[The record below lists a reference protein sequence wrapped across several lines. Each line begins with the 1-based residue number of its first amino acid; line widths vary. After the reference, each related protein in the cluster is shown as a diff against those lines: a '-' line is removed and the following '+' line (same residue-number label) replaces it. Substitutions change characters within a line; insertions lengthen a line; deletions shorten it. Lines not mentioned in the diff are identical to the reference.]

1 MDGELNKQIEK
12 RRLSMRKF
20 LSMLLILVMTTSIL
34 IGCGEQNN
42 TENSATEQVSA
53 QENEEKVQ
61 ETVSEKKEGKEK
73 VVVGCWGNQMLDTY
87 TEYLCDLFPQ
97 VEFEFVLVTNS
108 TDYYRF
114 RQDHDDMPDILTVRR
129 FALKDAV
136 LLKDYLYDLSNT
148 EMASTYYGS
157 YLDSY
162 TYDDGAVNWLPT
174 CAEVDGIIINK
185 TLFEEYN
192 VPIPTDYESFVA
204 ACEAFEEAG
213 IRSFVSDFS
222 ADYTCMEVLQ
232 GASIPMLQS
241 IEGRKW
247 RQQYES
253 GATQQLSEEV
263 WIPIF
268 ENFFDF
274 KEKVGLGAEDA
285 AYPNRTPKDMFS
297 EGKAAMY
304 RGTGADVITFPGRG
318 QDKVL
323 LMPYFGQ
330 TEQDNWYLTYP
341 TFQIAAS
348 NKGMDDPEREK
359 LILDIMTAMVNQQGQ
374 DHISYG
380 KNMVPYKKDVTLEL
394 MPEMDNIKPY
404 IEQNKLYI
412 RLASNEMFRISKDV
426 VQMILNDEVKNPKEA
441 LDAFNKEL
449 AGEEP
454 GTEIVAHI
462 DTGYSNDFT
471 PEHGNQAASAIANT
485 MRVLSGADLVFMQ
498 SCYVASDIY
507 SGDYSQKDL
516 GYLAKND
523 GGWPGLMELTGDQ
536 IYTLVETT
544 LSLTGNRGAVCN
556 DSTLYV
562 SSGFEMDITKTDS
575 GYTLNALTIDGKE
588 MDRSASYSFL
598 IYGERD
604 WYMTEVMKQLGIS
617 EVDTT
622 GPKAEG
628 YLMQRLVE
636 EGGQLEA
643 PTDYIT
649 LR

>member
-1 MDGELNKQIEK
+1 MK
-12 RRLSMRKF
+12 RLACF
-20 LSMLLILVMTTSIL
+20 LLAFVLTATMLA
-34 IGCGEQNN
+34 GCGGQGIN
-42 TENSATEQVSA
+42 TAGENSTPQTE
-53 QENEEKVQ
+53 K
-61 ETVSEKKEGKEK
+61 KEK
-73 VVVGCWGNQMLDTY
+73 VVVACWGNQMLDSY
-87 TEYLCDLFPQ
+87 TQYLCDLFPE
-97 VEFEFVLVTNS
+97 VEFEFVLATNS

-114 RQDHDDMPDILTVRR
+114 RADHDDMPDILTVRR

-148 EMASTYYGS
+148 ELATTYYGS

-162 TYDDGAVNWLPT
+162 TDDDGTVNWLPT
-174 CAEVDGIIINK
+174 CAEVDSFIINK
-185 TLFEEYN
+185 TLFDEYN
-192 VPIPTDYESFVA
+192 VPIPTDYESFIA
-204 ACEAFEEAG
+204 ACEAFEAVG
-213 IRSFVSDFS
+213 IRGYVSDFA

-232 GASIPMLQS
+232 GVSIPILQS

-253 GATQQLSEEV
+253 GATNQLSEEV
-263 WIPIF
+263 WLPVF

-274 KEKVGLGAEDA
+274 KEKANLGAEDA
-285 AYPNRTPKDMFS
+285 AYPNRTPKEMFS

-318 QDKVL
+318 QDEVL

-359 LILDIMTAMVNQQGQ
+359 LILDIMTAMVNQEGQ

-394 MPEMDNIKPY
+394 MPELDNLKPY
-404 IEQNKLYI
+404 IKQNKLYI
-412 RLASNEMFRISKDV
+412 RLASNEMFRISRDV
-426 VQMILNDEVKNPKEA
+426 VQLILTGAVKTPQEA
-441 LDAFNKEL
+441 LEVFNNEL
-449 AGEEP
+449 TGEEP

-471 PEHGNQAASAIANT
+471 PEHGNQAASAVDNT
-485 MRVLSGADLVFMQ
+485 IRKLSGYDLVFMQ
-498 SCYVASDIY
+498 ACYVASDVY
-507 SGDYSQKDL
+507 AGDYSQKDL
-516 GYLAKND
+516 AYLAKND

-544 LSLTGNRGAVCN
+544 LSMTGNRGAVCN

-575 GYTLNALTIDGKE
+575 GYTLNALTMDGKE
-588 MDRSASYSFL
+588 LDRNKTYSFL

-604 WYMTEVMKQLGIS
+604 WYMSEVMEQMGIS

-628 YLMQRLVE
+628 YLTQCLVE
-636 EGGQLEA
+636 QGGQLEA
-643 PTDYIT
+643 PTDYII

>member
-1 MDGELNKQIEK
+1 
-12 RRLSMRKF
+12 MRKF

-148 EMASTYYGS
+148 ELASTYYGS

-588 MDRSASYSFL
+588 MDRSSSYSFL

>member
-1 MDGELNKQIEK
+1 
-12 RRLSMRKF
+12 MRKLF
-20 LSMLLILVMTTSIL
+20 SMLLILVITTTIL

-97 VEFEFVLVTNS
+97 VEFEFVLATNS

-129 FALKDAV
+129 FALKDAI

-268 ENFFDF
+268 ENFYDF

-441 LDAFNKEL
+441 VDAFNKEL

-598 IYGERD
+598 VYGDRD

-622 GPKAEG
+622 GPKAED

>member
-1 MDGELNKQIEK
+1 
-12 RRLSMRKF
+12 MRKWICAA
-20 LSMLLILVMTTSIL
+20 LLLVVTALLLT
-34 IGCGEQNN
+34 GCGRQASEPKAGTPAETKAGTQ
-42 TENSATEQVSA
+42 TG
-53 QENEEKVQ
+53 EK
-61 ETVSEKKEGKEK
+61 ERI
-73 VVVGCWGNQMLDTY
+73 VVACWGNQMLDSY
-87 TEYLCDLFPQ
+87 TQYLCDLFPQ
-97 VEFEFVLVTNS
+97 VEFEFVLATNS

-114 RQDHDDMPDILTVRR
+114 RQEHDDMPDILTVRR

-148 EMASTYYGS
+148 ELAATYFGS

-162 TYDDGAVNWLPT
+162 TYDDGSVNWLPT

-185 TLFEEYN
+185 TLFDEYN
-192 VPIPTDYESFVA
+192 VPVPTDYASFAA
-204 ACEAFEEAG
+204 ACEAFEAVG

-232 GASIPMLQS
+232 GASIPVLQS

-253 GATQQLSEEV
+253 GATHALSEKV
-263 WIPIF
+263 WLPVF
-268 ENFFDF
+268 EQFFDF

-285 AYPNRTPKDMFS
+285 AYPNRTPKELFS
-297 EGKAAMY
+297 EGKAAMF
-304 RGTGADVITFPGRG
+304 RGTGADVITYPGRG
-318 QDKVL
+318 QDEVL
-323 LMPYFGQ
+323 LVPYFGQ
-330 TEQDNWYLTYP
+330 TERDNWYLTYP

-348 NKGMDDPEREK
+348 QKGMDNPEREK

-394 MPEMDNIKPY
+394 MPEMDNLKPY
-404 IEQNKLYI
+404 VEQNKLYI

-426 VQMILNDEVKNPKEA
+426 VQMILKGEVNTPKEA
-441 LDAFNKEL
+441 LDAFNREL

-454 GTEIVAHI
+454 GTEIAAHV
-462 DTGYSNDFT
+462 DTAYSNEFS
-471 PEHGNQAASAIANT
+471 PEYGNQAASAVANT
-485 MRVLSGADLVFMQ
+485 MRSIYGVDLAFMQ
-498 SCYVASDIY
+498 ACYVASDIY
-507 SGDYSQKDL
+507 SGDYSLKDL

-523 GGWPGLMELTGDQ
+523 GGWPGLMELTGEQ

-544 LSLTGNRGAVCN
+544 LSMTNNRGAVCN

-562 SSGFEMDITKTDS
+562 SSGFEMDITRTDK
-575 GYTLNALTIDGKE
+575 GYQLNALTIDGKAL
-588 MDRSASYSFL
+588 DRSATYSFL

-604 WYMTEVMKQLGIS
+604 WYMTTVMDEMGVSQ
-617 EVDTT
+617 VDIT
-622 GPKAEG
+622 GPKAETC
-628 YLMQRLVE
+628 LVKRLVE
-636 EGGQLEA
+636 DGGQLEA

>member
-1 MDGELNKQIEK
+1 MKKLTC
-12 RRLSMRKF
+12 LF
-20 LSMLLILVMTTSIL
+20 LSFLMAAAALA
-34 IGCGEQNN
+34 GCAGQSAGSAAAGESSAPQ
-42 TENSATEQVSA
+42 TEKTDQ
-53 QENEEKVQ
+53 
-61 ETVSEKKEGKEK
+61 KEK
-73 VVVGCWGNQMLDTY
+73 VVVACWGNQMLDSY
-87 TEYLCDLFPQ
+87 TQYLCDLFPQ
-97 VEFEFVLVTNS
+97 VEFEFVLATNS

-148 EMASTYYGS
+148 ELANTYYGS

-162 TYDDGAVNWLPT
+162 TYDDGTVNWLPT

-185 TLFEEYN
+185 TLFDEYN
-192 VPIPTDYESFVA
+192 VPVPTDYASFVA
-204 ACEAFEEAG
+204 ACEAFEAAG
-213 IRSFVSDFS
+213 IRGFVSDFS

-241 IEGRKW
+241 IEGRRW

-253 GATQQLSEEV
+253 GATQELSEEV
-263 WIPIF
+263 WLPVF

-274 KEKVGLGAEDA
+274 ADKVGLGAEDA
-285 AYPNRTPKDMFS
+285 TYPNRTPKEMFTA
-297 EGKAAMY
+297 GTAAMF
-304 RGTGADVITFPGRG
+304 RGTGADVISFPGRG
-318 QDKVL
+318 QDEVL
-323 LMPYFGQ
+323 LLPYFGQ
-330 TEQDNWYLTYP
+330 SEQDNWYLTYP

-348 NKGMDDPEREK
+348 NKGMDDPEREA

-394 MPEMDNIKPY
+394 MPEMDNLKPY
-404 IEQNKLYI
+404 VEQNKLYI

-426 VQMILNDEVKNPKEA
+426 VQMILNGEVTTPEEA
-441 LDAFNKEL
+441 LAAFNQEL

-454 GTEIVAHI
+454 GTEIVARI

-471 PEHGNQAASAIANT
+471 PEHGNQAASAVANT
-485 MRVLSGADLVFMQ
+485 IRALSGADLVFMQ

-507 SGDYSQKDL
+507 AGEYSQKDL

-544 LSLTGNRGAVCN
+544 LSMTGNRGAVCN

-562 SSGFEMDITKTDS
+562 SSGFEMDITKTGD
-575 GYTLNALTIDGKE
+575 GYTLNALTMDGKE
-588 MDRSASYSFL
+588 LDRNKTYSFL

-604 WYMTEVMKQLGIS
+604 WYMSEVMEEMGVS
-617 EVDTT
+617 EVDST
-622 GPKAEG
+622 GPKAED
-628 YLMQRLVE
+628 YLTQRLVE
-636 EGGQLEA
+636 QGGQLEP
-643 PTDYIT
+643 PTDYMI

>member
-1 MDGELNKQIEK
+1 MKEI
-12 RRLSMRKF
+12 LS
-20 LSMLLILVMTTSIL
+20 LLLALVMAATML
-34 IGCGEQNN
+34 AGCG
-42 TENSATEQVSA
+42 
-53 QENEEKVQ
+53 VQ
-61 ETVSEKKEGKEK
+61 ETSPAAQPASQTGTAQTAEKDK
-73 VVVGCWGNQMLDTY
+73 VVVACWGNQMLDTY
-87 TEYLCDLFPQ
+87 TQYLCDLFPE
-97 VEFEFVLVTNS
+97 VEFEFVLAANS

-114 RQDHDDMPDILTVRR
+114 RADHDDMPDILTVRR
-129 FALKDAV
+129 FALKDAM

-148 EMASTYYGS
+148 ELASTYYGS

-162 TYDDGAVNWLPT
+162 TYDDGSVNWLPT
-174 CAEVDGIIINK
+174 CAEVDGFIINK
-185 TLFEEYN
+185 TLFDEYN
-192 VPIPTDYESFVA
+192 VPVPTDYESFIA
-204 ACEAFEEAG
+204 ACQAFEAVG
-213 IRSFVSDFS
+213 IRGYVSDFA

-232 GASIPMLQS
+232 GLSIPVLQS
-241 IEGRKW
+241 MEGRKW

-253 GATQQLSEEV
+253 GATRELSEAV
-263 WIPIF
+263 WLPIF

-274 KEKVGLGAEDA
+274 KEKANLGPEDA
-285 AYPNRTPKDMFS
+285 AYPNRTPKEMFS
-297 EGKAAMY
+297 AGKAAMF

-318 QDKVL
+318 QDEVL

-348 NKGMDDPEREK
+348 NKGMDDPAREK

-380 KNMVPYKKDVTLEL
+380 KNMVPYKKDVSLEL
-394 MPEMDNIKPY
+394 MPQMDNLKPY
-404 IEQNKLYI
+404 VEENKLYI

-426 VQMILNDEVKNPKEA
+426 VQMILNGEVKTPKEA

-454 GTEIVAHI
+454 GTEIITHI

-471 PEHGNQAASAIANT
+471 PEHGNQAASSIANT
-485 MRVLSGADLVFMQ
+485 IRKLSGYDLVFMQ
-498 SCYVASDIY
+498 ACYVASDIY
-507 SGDYSQKDL
+507 AGDYSQKDL

-523 GGWPGLMELTGDQ
+523 GGWPGLLEL
-536 IYTLVETT
+536 T

-562 SSGFEMDITKTDS
+562 SSGFEMDITKTED
-575 GYTLNALTIDGKE
+575 GYTLNALTMDGKE
-588 MDRSASYSFL
+588 LDREKTYSFL

-604 WYMTEVMKQLGIS
+604 WYMSEVMEKMGVS

-622 GPKAEG
+622 GPKTEQ
-628 YLMQRLVE
+628 YLMQCLVE
-636 EGGQLEA
+636 QGGQLEA
-643 PTDYIT
+643 PTDYII

>member
-1 MDGELNKQIEK
+1 MKKLTC
-12 RRLSMRKF
+12 LF
-20 LSMLLILVMTTSIL
+20 LSFLMAAAALA
-34 IGCGEQNN
+34 GCAGQSAGSAGSAAAGESSAPQ
-42 TENSATEQVSA
+42 TEKTDQ
-53 QENEEKVQ
+53 
-61 ETVSEKKEGKEK
+61 KEK
-73 VVVGCWGNQMLDTY
+73 VVVACWGNQMLDSY
-87 TEYLCDLFPQ
+87 TQYLCDLFPQ
-97 VEFEFVLVTNS
+97 VEFEFVLATNS

-148 EMASTYYGS
+148 ELANTYYGS

-162 TYDDGAVNWLPT
+162 TYDDGTVNWLPT

-185 TLFEEYN
+185 TLFDEYN
-192 VPIPTDYESFVA
+192 VPVPTDYASFVA
-204 ACEAFEEAG
+204 ACEAFEAAG
-213 IRSFVSDFS
+213 IRGFVSDFS

-241 IEGRKW
+241 IEGRRW

-253 GATQQLSEEV
+253 GATQELSEEV
-263 WIPIF
+263 WLPVF

-274 KEKVGLGAEDA
+274 ADKVGLGAEDA
-285 AYPNRTPKDMFS
+285 TYPNRTPKEMFTA
-297 EGKAAMY
+297 GTAAMF
-304 RGTGADVITFPGRG
+304 RGTGADVISFPGRG
-318 QDKVL
+318 QDEVL
-323 LMPYFGQ
+323 LLPYFGQ
-330 TEQDNWYLTYP
+330 SEQDNWYLTYP

-348 NKGMDDPEREK
+348 NKGMDDPEREA

-394 MPEMDNIKPY
+394 MPEMDNLKPY
-404 IEQNKLYI
+404 VEQNKLYI

-426 VQMILNDEVKNPKEA
+426 VQMILNGEVTTPEEA
-441 LDAFNKEL
+441 LAAFNQEL

-454 GTEIVAHI
+454 GTEIVARI

-471 PEHGNQAASAIANT
+471 PEHGNQAASAVANT
-485 MRVLSGADLVFMQ
+485 IRALSGADLVFMQ

-507 SGDYSQKDL
+507 AGEYSQKDL

-544 LSLTGNRGAVCN
+544 LSMTGNRGAVCN

-562 SSGFEMDITKTDS
+562 SSGFEMDITKTGD
-575 GYTLNALTIDGKE
+575 GYTLNALTMDGKE
-588 MDRSASYSFL
+588 LDRNKTYSFL

-604 WYMTEVMKQLGIS
+604 WYMSEVMEEMGVS
-617 EVDTT
+617 EVDST
-622 GPKAEG
+622 GPKAED
-628 YLMQRLVE
+628 YLTQRLVE
-636 EGGQLEA
+636 QGGQLEP
-643 PTDYIT
+643 PTDYMI

>member
-1 MDGELNKQIEK
+1 
-12 RRLSMRKF
+12 MRKL
-20 LSMLLILVMTTSIL
+20 LSMLLILVMTTSTL

-268 ENFFDF
+268 ENFYDF

-598 IYGERD
+598 VYGDRD

>member
-1 MDGELNKQIEK
+1 MK
-12 RRLSMRKF
+12 RLTCV
-20 LSMLLILVMTTSIL
+20 LLLLVMTAMLLS
-34 IGCGEQNN
+34 GCSSQGGKEAN
-42 TENSATEQVSA
+42 TAVNAGQQAAEPKAEA
-53 QENEEKVQ
+53 
-61 ETVSEKKEGKEK
+61 KEK
-73 VVVGCWGNQMLDTY
+73 VVVACWGNQMLDSY
-87 TEYLCDLFPQ
+87 TQYLCELFPQ
-97 VEFEFVLVTNS
+97 VEFEFVLATNS

-136 LLKDYLYDLSNT
+136 LLKDYLYDLSNA
-148 EMASTYYGS
+148 ELAATYFGS

-162 TYDDGAVNWLPT
+162 TYDDGSVNWLPT

-185 TLFEEYN
+185 TLFDEYN
-192 VPIPTDYESFVA
+192 VPMPTDYASFVA
-204 ACEAFEEAG
+204 ACETFEAAG

-253 GATQQLSEEV
+253 GATHELSEEV
-263 WIPIF
+263 WLPVF
-268 ENFFDF
+268 ERFFDF
-274 KEKVGLGAEDA
+274 MEKVGLGAEDA
-285 AYPNRTPKDMFS
+285 TYPNRTPKDLFS
-297 EGKAAMY
+297 EGKAAMF
-304 RGTGADVITFPGRG
+304 RGTGADVITYPGRG
-318 QDKVL
+318 QDEVL
-323 LMPYFGQ
+323 LVPYFGQ

-348 NKGMDDPEREK
+348 RKGMDNPEREK

-394 MPEMDNIKPY
+394 MPEMDNLKPY
-404 IEQNKLYI
+404 VEQNKLYI

-426 VQMILNDEVKNPKEA
+426 VQMILKGEVNTPKEA
-441 LDAFNKEL
+441 LDAFNREL

-454 GTEIVAHI
+454 GTELAAHV
-462 DTGYSNDFT
+462 DTAYSNEFN
-471 PEHGNQAASAIANT
+471 PEHGNQAASAVVNT
-485 MRVLSGADLVFMQ
+485 MRSIYGVDLAFMQ
-498 SCYVASDIY
+498 ACYAASDIY
-507 SGDYSQKDL
+507 SGDYSLKDL

-544 LSLTGNRGAVCN
+544 LSMTNNRGAVCN

-562 SSGFEMDITKTDS
+562 SSGFEMDIARTDG
-575 GYTLNALTIDGKE
+575 GYKLNALTVDGKE
-588 MDRSASYSFL
+588 LDRSKTYSFL
-598 IYGERD
+598 IYGDRD
-604 WYMTEVMKQLGIS
+604 WYMTKVMEEMGVSQ
-617 EVDTT
+617 VDSS
-622 GPKAEG
+622 GLKAEAC
-628 YLMQRLVE
+628 LVKRLVE
-636 EGGQLEA
+636 DGGQLEA

>member
-148 EMASTYYGS
+148 ELASTYYGS

-192 VPIPTDYESFVA
+192 VPIPTDYKSFVA

>member
-1 MDGELNKQIEK
+1 
-12 RRLSMRKF
+12 MRKL

-148 EMASTYYGS
+148 ELASTYYGS

-192 VPIPTDYESFVA
+192 VPIPKDYESFVA

-304 RGTGADVITFPGRG
+304 RGTGADVITSPGRG

-588 MDRSASYSFL
+588 MDRSSSYSFL

>member
-12 RRLSMRKF
+12 RILPMRKL
-20 LSMLLILVMTTSIL
+20 LSRLLILVITTTIL

-97 VEFEFVLVTNS
+97 VEFEFVLATNS

-129 FALKDAV
+129 FALKDAI

-148 EMASTYYGS
+148 ELASTYYGS

-268 ENFFDF
+268 ENFYDF

-441 LDAFNKEL
+441 VDAFNKEL

-598 IYGERD
+598 VYGDRD

>member
-1 MDGELNKQIEK
+1 MK
-12 RRLSMRKF
+12 KF
-20 LSMLLILVMTTSIL
+20 LSVLLLLVMTAALLS
-34 IGCGEQNN
+34 GG
-42 TENSATEQVSA
+42 AAVA
-53 QENEEKVQ
+53 EEK
-61 ETVSEKKEGKEK
+61 ER
-73 VVVGCWGNQMLDTY
+73 VVVALWGNQMLDSY
-87 TEYLCDLFPQ
+87 TQYLCDLFPQ
-97 VEFEFVLVTNS
+97 VEFEFVLATNS
-108 TDYYRF
+108 SDYYRF
-114 RQDHDDMPDILTVRR
+114 RQDHDDMPDILSVRR

-148 EMASTYYGS
+148 DLAATYFGS

-162 TYDDGAVNWLPT
+162 TYDDGSVNWLPT

-185 TLFEEYN
+185 TLFDEYN
-192 VPIPTDYESFVA
+192 VPVPTDYASFVS
-204 ACEAFEEAG
+204 ACEAFEAAG

-241 IEGRKW
+241 MEGRKW
-247 RQQYES
+247 RLQYES
-253 GATQQLSEEV
+253 GATRELSEEV
-263 WIPIF
+263 WLPVF
-268 ENFFDF
+268 ENLFDF
-274 KEKVGLGAEDA
+274 VEKTGLGAEDA
-285 AYPNRTPKDMFS
+285 TYPNRTPKDMFS
-297 EGKAAMY
+297 AGEAAMF
-304 RGTGADVITFPGRG
+304 RGTGADVITYPGRG
-318 QDKVL
+318 ADEVL
-323 LMPYFGQ
+323 LVPYFGQ

-348 NKGMDDPEREK
+348 NKGMDDPAREQ

-394 MPEMDNIKPY
+394 MPEMDNLKPY
-404 IEQNKLYI
+404 VKQNKLYI

-426 VQMILNDEVKNPKEA
+426 VQLILNGEVNSPKEA
-441 LDAFNKEL
+441 LDAFNAEL

-454 GTEIVAHI
+454 GTEIVVHI
-462 DTGYSNDFT
+462 DTAYSNDFD
-471 PEHGNQAASAIANT
+471 PEYGNAAASAVANT
-485 MRVLSGADLVFMQ
+485 MRSIYGVDLAFMQ
-498 SCYVASDIY
+498 ACYVASDIY

-523 GGWPGLMELTGDQ
+523 GGWPGLMQLTGDQ

-544 LSLTGNRGAVCN
+544 LSMTNNRGAVCN

-562 SSGFEMDITKTDS
+562 SSGFEMDISRTDG
-575 GYTLNALTIDGKE
+575 GYQLNALTVDGVE
-588 MDRSASYSFL
+588 LDRSATYSFL

-604 WYMTEVMKQLGIS
+604 WYMSKVMEEMGVS
-617 EVDTT
+617 EVDTS
-622 GPKAEG
+622 GPKAESC
-628 YLMQRLVE
+628 LIQRLVE

-643 PTDYIT
+643 PTDYIV

>member
-1 MDGELNKQIEK
+1 
-12 RRLSMRKF
+12 MRKL
-20 LSMLLILVMTTSIL
+20 LSMLLILVMTTTIL

-129 FALKDAV
+129 FALKDAI

-268 ENFFDF
+268 ENFYDF

-441 LDAFNKEL
+441 VDAFNKEL

-598 IYGERD
+598 VYGDRD

>member
-1 MDGELNKQIEK
+1 
-12 RRLSMRKF
+12 MRKL
-20 LSMLLILVMTTSIL
+20 LSMLLILVMTTSTL

-97 VEFEFVLVTNS
+97 VEFEFVLATNS

-129 FALKDAV
+129 FALKDAI

-268 ENFFDF
+268 ENFYDF

-441 LDAFNKEL
+441 VDAFNKEL

-598 IYGERD
+598 VYGDRD

>member
-1 MDGELNKQIEK
+1 
-12 RRLSMRKF
+12 MRKF
-20 LSMLLILVMTTSIL
+20 LSALLLIMMLAAMQT
-34 IGCGEQNN
+34 
-42 TENSATEQVSA
+42 ATAEPQPEA
-53 QENEEKVQ
+53 R
-61 ETVSEKKEGKEK
+61 EK
-73 VVVGCWGNQMLDTY
+73 VVVACWGNQMLDSY
-87 TEYLCDLFPQ
+87 TQYLCDLFPQ
-97 VEFEFVLVTNS
+97 VEFEFVLATNS

-148 EMASTYYGS
+148 ELAATYYGS

-162 TYDDGAVNWLPT
+162 TYDDGSVNWLPT

-185 TLFEEYN
+185 TLFDEYN
-192 VPIPTDYESFVA
+192 VPVPTDYASFAA
-204 ACEAFEEAG
+204 ACEAFEAVG

-232 GASIPMLQS
+232 GASIPVLQS

-253 GATQQLSEEV
+253 GATHALSEKV
-263 WIPIF
+263 WLPVF
-268 ENFFDF
+268 DQFFDF
-274 KEKVGLGAEDA
+274 KEKVGLGADDA
-285 AYPNRTPKDMFS
+285 AYPNRTPKKLFS
-297 EGKAAMY
+297 EGKAAMF
-304 RGTGADVITFPGRG
+304 RGTGADVITYPGRG
-318 QDKVL
+318 QDEVL
-323 LMPYFGQ
+323 LVPYFGQ
-330 TEQDNWYLTYP
+330 TERDNWYLTYP

-348 NKGMDDPEREK
+348 QKGMDNPEREK

-394 MPEMDNIKPY
+394 MPEMDNLKPY
-404 IEQNKLYI
+404 VEQNKLYI

-426 VQMILNDEVKNPKEA
+426 VQMILKGEVNTPKEA
-441 LDAFNKEL
+441 LDAFNREL

-454 GTEIVAHI
+454 GTELAAHV
-462 DTGYSNDFT
+462 DTAYSNEFN
-471 PEHGNQAASAIANT
+471 PEHGNQAASAVANT
-485 MRVLSGADLVFMQ
+485 MRSIYGVDLAFMQ
-498 SCYVASDIY
+498 ACYAASDIY
-507 SGDYSQKDL
+507 SGDYSLKDL

-523 GGWPGLMELTGDQ
+523 GGWPGLMELTGEQ

-544 LSLTGNRGAVCN
+544 LSMTNNRGAVCN

-562 SSGFEMDITKTDS
+562 SSGFEMDITRTDK
-575 GYTLNALTIDGKE
+575 GYQLNALTIDGKAL
-588 MDRSASYSFL
+588 DRSATYSFL

-604 WYMTEVMKQLGIS
+604 WYMTTVMDEMGVSQ
-617 EVDTT
+617 VDIT
-622 GPKAEG
+622 GPKAETC
-628 YLMQRLVE
+628 LVKRLVE
-636 EGGQLEA
+636 DGGQLEA

>member
-1 MDGELNKQIEK
+1 MKK
-12 RRLSMRKF
+12 RTCLF
-20 LSMLLILVMTTSIL
+20 LSFLMAAAALA
-34 IGCGEQNN
+34 GCAGQSAGSAAAGESSAPQ
-42 TENSATEQVSA
+42 TEKTDQ
-53 QENEEKVQ
+53 
-61 ETVSEKKEGKEK
+61 KEK
-73 VVVGCWGNQMLDTY
+73 VVVACWGNQMLDSY
-87 TEYLCDLFPQ
+87 TQYLCDLFPQ
-97 VEFEFVLVTNS
+97 VEFEFVLATNS

-148 EMASTYYGS
+148 ELANTYYGS

-162 TYDDGAVNWLPT
+162 TYDDGTVNWLPT

-185 TLFEEYN
+185 TLFDEYN
-192 VPIPTDYESFVA
+192 VPVPTDYASFVA
-204 ACEAFEEAG
+204 ACEAFEAAG
-213 IRSFVSDFS
+213 IRGFVSDFS

-241 IEGRKW
+241 IEGRRW

-253 GATQQLSEEV
+253 GATQELSEEV
-263 WIPIF
+263 WLPVF

-274 KEKVGLGAEDA
+274 ADKVGLGAEDA
-285 AYPNRTPKDMFS
+285 TYPNRTPKEMFTA
-297 EGKAAMY
+297 GTAAMF
-304 RGTGADVITFPGRG
+304 RGTGADVISFPGRG
-318 QDKVL
+318 QDEVML
-323 LMPYFGQ
+323 LPYFGQ
-330 TEQDNWYLTYP
+330 SEQDNWYLTYP

-348 NKGMDDPEREK
+348 NKGMDDPEREA

-394 MPEMDNIKPY
+394 MPEMDNLKPY
-404 IEQNKLYI
+404 VEQNKLYI

-426 VQMILNDEVKNPKEA
+426 VQMILNGEVTTPEEA
-441 LDAFNKEL
+441 LAAFNQEL

-454 GTEIVAHI
+454 GTEIVARI

-471 PEHGNQAASAIANT
+471 PEHGNQAASAVANT
-485 MRVLSGADLVFMQ
+485 IRALSGADLVFMQ

-507 SGDYSQKDL
+507 AGEYSQKDL

-544 LSLTGNRGAVCN
+544 LSMTGNRGAVCN

-562 SSGFEMDITKTDS
+562 SSGFEMDITKTGD
-575 GYTLNALTIDGKE
+575 GYTLNALTMDGKE
-588 MDRSASYSFL
+588 LDRNKTYSFL

-604 WYMTEVMKQLGIS
+604 WYMSEVMEEMGVS
-617 EVDTT
+617 EVDST
-622 GPKAEG
+622 GPKAED
-628 YLMQRLVE
+628 YLTQRLVE
-636 EGGQLEA
+636 QGGQLEP
-643 PTDYIT
+643 PTDYMI

>member
-1 MDGELNKQIEK
+1 
-12 RRLSMRKF
+12 MRKL
-20 LSMLLILVMTTSIL
+20 LSMLLILVMTTTIL

-97 VEFEFVLVTNS
+97 VEFEFVLATNS

-268 ENFFDF
+268 ENFYDF

-441 LDAFNKEL
+441 VDAFNKEL

-598 IYGERD
+598 VYGDRD

>member
-1 MDGELNKQIEK
+1 
-12 RRLSMRKF
+12 MRKF

-192 VPIPTDYESFVA
+192 VPIPTDYKSFVA
-204 ACEAFEEAG
+204 ACEVFEEAG

-297 EGKAAMY
+297 EGKVAMY

-598 IYGERD
+598 VYGDRD

>member
-1 MDGELNKQIEK
+1 MKKL
-12 RRLSMRKF
+12 LS
-20 LSMLLILVMTTSIL
+20 LLLAVVIAATMLT
-34 IGCGEQNN
+34 GCGGQSSNSG
-42 TENSATEQVSA
+42 TTGENSTPQAG
-53 QENEEKVQ
+53 K
-61 ETVSEKKEGKEK
+61 KEK
-73 VVVGCWGNQMLDTY
+73 VVVACWGNQMLDTY
-87 TEYLCDLFPQ
+87 TQYLCDLFPQ
-97 VEFEFVLVTNS
+97 VEFEFVLATNS

-114 RQDHDDMPDILTVRR
+114 RQDHDDMPDILSVRR

-148 EMASTYYGS
+148 ELAATYYGS

-162 TYDDGAVNWLPT
+162 TYDDGSVNWLPT
-174 CAEVDGIIINK
+174 CAEVDGLIINK
-185 TLFEEYN
+185 TLFDEYN
-192 VPIPTDYESFVA
+192 VPIPTDYASFVA
-204 ACEAFEEAG
+204 ACEAFEAVG

-232 GASIPMLQS
+232 GASIPVLQS
-241 IEGRKW
+241 MEGRKW

-253 GATQQLSEEV
+253 GATHELSEEV
-263 WIPIF
+263 WLPIF

-274 KEKVGLGAEDA
+274 KENVGLGAEDA
-285 AYPNRTPKDMFS
+285 TYPNRTPKEMFS
-297 EGKAAMY
+297 EGKAAMF
-304 RGTGADVITFPGRG
+304 RGTGADVISFPGRG
-318 QDKVL
+318 QDEVL
-323 LMPYFGQ
+323 LLPYFGQ

-348 NKGMDDPEREK
+348 NKGMDDPAREK
-359 LILDIMTAMVNQQGQ
+359 LILDIMTAMVDQQGQ

-394 MPEMDNIKPY
+394 MPEMDNLKPY

-426 VQMILNDEVKNPKEA
+426 VQMILNDEVTTPDEA
-441 LDAFNKEL
+441 LAAFNKEL

-462 DTGYSNDFT
+462 DTYYSNDFT

-485 MRVLSGADLVFMQ
+485 MRVLSGVDLVFMQ
-498 SCYVASDIY
+498 ACYVANDIY
-507 SGDYSQKDL
+507 AGDYSQKDL
-516 GYLAKND
+516 AYIAQND

-544 LSLTGNRGAVCN
+544 LSMTGNRGAVCN

-575 GYTLNALTIDGKE
+575 GYTLNALTMEGKE
-588 MDRSASYSFL
+588 LDRSATYSFL
-598 IYGERD
+598 IYGDRD
-604 WYMTEVMKQLGIS
+604 WYISTVMEEMGVS

-636 EGGQLEA
+636 QGGQLEA
-643 PTDYIT
+643 PTDYMIM
-649 LR
+649 R